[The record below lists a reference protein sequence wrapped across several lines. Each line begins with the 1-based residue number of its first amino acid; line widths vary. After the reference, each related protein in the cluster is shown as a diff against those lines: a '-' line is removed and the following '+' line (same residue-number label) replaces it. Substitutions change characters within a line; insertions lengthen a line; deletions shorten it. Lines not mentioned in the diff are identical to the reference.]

1 MCTCP
6 VIHRHNTGGE
16 KTGPF
21 YSEEVT
27 TSRPEEKW
35 ASLGEVPCVN
45 VAGASEPRK
54 VAHPFPRAELVYL
67 RGGEMPAQ
75 EKYPQ
80 GSSHLTRRDYLDG
93 GFRDELCCPIRAR
106 MHIRKETSMLGP
118 MSARIFLRP
127 TVGGACKGGK
137 QQHDGGAARKRDVS
151 NHTESPGTGENHP
164 SPNFADWSF
173 PEK

>member
-16 KTGPF
+16 KTGPS

-67 RGGEMPAQ
+67 REGEMPAQ
-75 EKYPQ
+75 EQYPQ
-80 GSSHLTRRDYLDG
+80 GSSHLTRRDYLEG
-93 GFRDELCCPIRAR
+93 ASE
-106 MHIRKETSMLGP
+106 
-118 MSARIFLRP
+118 MSYVAQFAPECIS
-127 TVGGACKGGK
+127 G
-137 QQHDGGAARKRDVS
+137 RKRQCWA
-151 NHTESPGTGENHP
+151 P
-164 SPNFADWSF
+164 
-173 PEK
+173 